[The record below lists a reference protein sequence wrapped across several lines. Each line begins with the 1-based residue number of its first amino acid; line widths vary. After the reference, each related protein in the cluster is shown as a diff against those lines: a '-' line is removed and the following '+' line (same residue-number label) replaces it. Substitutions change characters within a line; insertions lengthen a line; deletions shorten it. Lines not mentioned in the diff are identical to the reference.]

1 MISPKRR
8 NLLIEN
14 REQRALTGSERK
26 ACETAKRGLQ
36 ALLRSLK
43 TLKLPILVTRAS
55 DQPKALGNSMEENMH
70 LRVLIAKNWLFE
82 RLRRL
87 LTARANMDA
96 PIRDAFECSEKTLC
110 FRVPQSSSLPQ
121 SRDRYRYLKVN
132 DHFP

>member
-8 NLLIEN
+8 NLLGEN

-82 RLRRL
+82 PLRRL

-110 FRVPQSSSLPQ
+110 FRVP
-121 SRDRYRYLKVN
+121 
-132 DHFP
+132 